1 MSSNKEDTRLIQEF
15 EIYLRDIRRSSQHT
29 VRNYIS
35 DLEQFQTFLIE
46 QKWVESPLTEG
57 SIDQITIEHLR
68 SFMSHAYQKRLST
81 ATMTRRIS
89 SLKSFFEWL
98 EKDKRIQSNPMTMLE
113 SVKVRKNLPNVPS
126 EEDVAGILNFQK
138 ENDAS
143 PRDQV
148 LFELMYGC
156 GLRVSEVVN
165 LSWEDVGLD
174 QHQIHIQNS
183 KRGKS
188 RIVPFSESLT
198 QTLVDYRS
206 TFDNIEPKTPVFL
219 NVKGKRITTRGVQY
233 ILEQL
238 LRKLPKSMHL
248 TPHSFRHGYATHLL
262 NRGADLRSIQE
273 LLGHSNLSTTER
285 YTKVGL
291 SHLKEVF
298 ERSHPRSKS

>member
-1 MSSNKEDTRLIQEF
+1 MTQQKQSSLIQEF
-15 EIYLRDIRRSSQHT
+15 EIYLRDVRRCSVHT

-35 DLEQFQTFLIE
+35 DLDQFQAFLVE
-46 QKWVESPLTEG
+46 QKWIEEKLTQKNVNEVTL
-57 SIDQITIEHLR
+57 DRLR
-68 SFMSHAYQKRLST
+68 SFMSKAFQKKLST
-81 ATMTRRIS
+81 TTMTRRIS
-89 SLKSFFEWL
+89 SLKSFFDWL
-98 EKDKRIQSNPMTMLE
+98 EKDNRVKSNPMSMLE

-126 EEDVAGILNFQK
+126 EEDVAGLLNFQK
-138 ENDAS
+138 ESEAS

-165 LSWEDVGLD
+165 LNWENVGID
-174 QHQIHIQNS
+174 QYQIHIQNS

-188 RIVPFSESLT
+188 RIVPFSPSLANIL
-198 QTLVDYRS
+198 QAYRK
-206 TFDNIEPKTPVFL
+206 TFENSEPRTPVFL
-219 NVKGKRITTRGVQY
+219 NAKGKRITTRGIQY
-233 ILEQL
+233 ILEKL
-238 LRKLPKSMHL
+238 LQKLPKSMHL

>member
-1 MSSNKEDTRLIQEF
+1 MKQQKTHSIIQEY
-15 EIYLRDIRRSSQHT
+15 EVYLRDVRRVSVHT
-29 VRNYIS
+29 VRNYVS
-35 DLEQFQTFLIE
+35 DLKQFETFLLE
-46 QKWVESPLTEG
+46 QHWIKEKLFEKD
-57 SIDQITIEHLR
+57 IDRITLDWLR
-68 SFMSHAYQKRLST
+68 SFMSNAYQKKRST
-81 ATMTRRIS
+81 TTMTRRIS

-98 EKDKRIQSNPMTMLE
+98 EKDERVKNNPMSMLE

-126 EEDVAGILNFQK
+126 EEDVAGLLNFQK

-165 LSWEDVGLD
+165 LDWESIGID
-174 QHQIHIQNS
+174 QQQIHVQNS

-188 RIVPFSESLT
+188 RIVPFSSSLASVLESYRKNFENT
-198 QTLVDYRS
+198 Q
-206 TFDNIEPKTPVFL
+206 PGMPVFL
-219 NVKGKRITTRGVQY
+219 NAKGKRITTRGIQY
-233 ILEQL
+233 ILEKL
-238 LRKLPKSMHL
+238 LQRLPKSMHL